1 MTAIF
6 IKPAGLLYKARKNF
20 EKHMIG
26 NLLPFMM
33 LGIFAA
39 AVLAKPLARQKL
51 VSMPVALILLG
62 FISSEVWVA
71 LGYDTGLRWEIL
83 RDLVFYLLLPMLIF
97 EAAINID
104 VRRLRRESLLVFSLA
119 IPLLLVASLVAAIII
134 QLLMGSALGNAWAL
148 VFLCGAMI
156 SATDP
161 ATLNTILNRTDSP
174 KRVVSILE
182 GESLINDATTITLF
196 VMISSLLTVP
206 GYDMDWLNI
215 AGRFVLVLS
224 GSVILGSI
232 LGWVFDLIIRPLNDV
247 VLTTSVTLVLA
258 FLSFWIGEHVL
269 GWSGVV
275 ATLSAGLTVAWLQ
288 RKDLDEEDVAFAF
301 GSWRTLGFL
310 ADAMLFFLV
319 GMSITV
325 AMFEIHWLAMLVGIL
340 AAFVSRAAIVYLGA
354 APLSR
359 LPGQKPLRLSD
370 QNLMLWGGIR
380 GAVAIALALSLSIEL
395 PHWYT
400 IQSMVYGVALFSLV
414 FQAPLFS
421 FLSKR
426 KSSPG

>member
-1 MTAIF
+1 
-6 IKPAGLLYKARKNF
+6 
-20 EKHMIG
+20 MIG

-39 AVLAKPLARQKL
+39 AVLAKPLARQRIIA
-51 VSMPVALILLG
+51 MPVALLLLG
-62 FISSEVWVA
+62 FVSSEVWVA

-97 EAAINID
+97 EASININ
-104 VRRLRRESLLVFSLA
+104 VRLLRRESLLVFSMA
-119 IPLLLVASLVAAIII
+119 VPLLIVASLVAALII
-134 QLLMGSALGNAWAL
+134 QILMGSALGNIWAL
-148 VFLCGAMI
+148 AFLCGAMI

-161 ATLNTILNRTDSP
+161 ATMSTILNRAGSS
-174 KRVVSILE
+174 KRLVSILE

-196 VMISSLLTVP
+196 VMISSILTIP
-206 GYDMDWLNI
+206 GYDLDWINI
-215 AGRFVLVLS
+215 AGRFVLVLT
-224 GSVILGSI
+224 GSVLVGLF

-275 ATLSAGLTVAWLQ
+275 ATLSAGLTIAWLQ
-288 RKDLDEEDVAFAF
+288 RKDLKEEDVAFAF

-310 ADAMLFFLV
+310 ADAMLYFLV

-325 AMFEIHWLAMLVGIL
+325 DMFEIHWLAMLVGVL
-340 AAFVSRAAIVYLGA
+340 AAFVSRAVIVYLGA
-354 APLSR
+354 GPLSH
-359 LPGQKPLRLSD
+359 LPRQKPLRLAD
-370 QNLMLWGGIR
+370 QNLMVWGGIR
-380 GAVAIALALSLSIEL
+380 GAVAIALALSLSIDL

-421 FLSKR
+421 FLSQR
-426 KSSPG
+426 ESSSDQ

>member
-1 MTAIF
+1 
-6 IKPAGLLYKARKNF
+6 
-20 EKHMIG
+20 MIG

-104 VRRLRRESLLVFSLA
+104 VRRLRGESLLVFSLA

-134 QLLMGSALGNAWAL
+134 QVLIGSALGNAWAL
-148 VFLCGAMI
+148 AFLCGAMI

-161 ATLNTILNRTDSP
+161 ATLNTILNGTGSP
-174 KRVVSILE
+174 KRLVSILE

-206 GYDMDWLNI
+206 GYEMDWLNI

-224 GSVILGSI
+224 GSVIVGSV
-232 LGWVFDLIIRPLNDV
+232 LGWIFDLIIRPLNDV

-258 FLSFWIGEHVL
+258 FLSFWVGEHVL

-359 LPGQKPLRLSD
+359 LPGQKPLRLPD

-380 GAVAIALALSLSIEL
+380 GAVAIALALSLSVEL
-395 PHWYT
+395 PYWYT

-414 FQAPLFS
+414 FQTPLFS

-426 KSSPG
+426 NSTSA